1 MKKIQIDQKRKKLFP
16 KTFSSKTEMQL
27 KSPPFMKGAKA
38 EFSNFSKKEVSDFF
52 HKKEGVA
59 KIEGYFNHLFSY

>member
-1 MKKIQIDQKRKKLFP
+1 
-16 KTFSSKTEMQL
+16 
-27 KSPPFMKGAKA
+27 MKGAKA